1 MAESK
6 RVIMKHLKDYNV
18 QELSEKVLDLLA
30 KTSVEIGHKVDAQ
43 TLASLSKI
51 FAQDL
56 ITERRF
62 RNLYFKQIEEAF
74 HIGVRFGKDEPFMN
88 IRTFYKWVYSHKKT
102 IDNAYY
108 EVHTLGNDPKQ
119 VPYYEPTKLLN

>member
-6 RVIMKHLKDYNV
+6 RITMKHLKDYNV
-18 QELSEKVLDLLA
+18 QELSELVLDLLA